1 MEGGPFMS
9 TVSLSRN
16 HLAVRSRAF
25 YRRVLDELSKAK
37 LPFLVGGAF
46 ALEHYTGIWRFTKDL
61 DIFMRRQ
68 DIQPALRILGRA
80 GFQAQLTYPHWL
92 AKVYERNDFV
102 DVIFSSGNGVATVD
116 DDWFTYANTGTILGA
131 SRKICPVEEMIWSKS
146 FVMER
151 ERYDGADVAH
161 LILARGPKLDWAR
174 VLKRFGPHWEILLSH
189 LVLFGFIY
197 PSMRSHVP
205 DRIIRKLVQNLL
217 ESRKKPSSTNHS
229 FKGTLLSREQYLIDL
244 NLWGYPDARL
254 KPNGFMSPKEVALW
268 TEAIGRES

>member
-1 MEGGPFMS
+1 MS
-9 TVSLSRN
+9 TLPLSRN
-16 HLAVRSRAF
+16 HLPVRSRAF
-25 YRRVLDELSKAK
+25 YRRVLDELSRAK
-37 LPFLVGGAF
+37 IAFLVGGAF

-61 DIFMRRQ
+61 DIFMRRRN
-68 DIQPALRILGRA
+68 IQAALKLLERS
-80 GFQAQLTYPHWL
+80 GFQVQLTYPHWL

-116 DDWFTYANTGTILGA
+116 DDWFTYANTGTILCV

-161 LILARGPKLDWAR
+161 LILAHGRELDWAR
-174 VLKRFGPHWEILLSH
+174 VLKRFRSHWEVLLSH

-197 PSMRSHVP
+197 PGLRSHIP
-205 DRIIRKLVQNLL
+205 DWIIRKLVQKLL
-217 ESRKKPSSTNHS
+217 DARKKTPSTNHS

-244 NLWGYPDARL
+244 NLWCYPDARL
-254 KPNGFMSPKEVALW
+254 KPNGYMSPKEVALW
-268 TEAIGRES
+268 TEAIGKEP